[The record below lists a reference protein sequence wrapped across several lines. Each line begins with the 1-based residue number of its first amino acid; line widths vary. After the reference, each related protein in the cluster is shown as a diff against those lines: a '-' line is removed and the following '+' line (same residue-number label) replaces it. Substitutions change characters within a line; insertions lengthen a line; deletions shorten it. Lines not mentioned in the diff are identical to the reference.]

1 MNKTIYLCGLTAMVL
16 AFASWAVAD
25 PVEIPYDGWSNEF
38 SIDTQNT
45 VDGGSLILYN
55 TDAIRYDAKWAEGTD
70 RYIEIYATP
79 KTTGVPYLV
88 FTSELEEEGN
98 YVFDYAEIDDP
109 EYLPW
114 YTDYTFSYVI
124 YSGDEV
130 IDTYEAPANVKIMP
144 EPCFALIAVLALGLV
159 WRRR

>member
-1 MNKTIYLCGLTAMVL
+1 MNKTIYLLGLAAIVL
-16 AFASWAVAD
+16 AFASWASAD

-98 YVFDYAEIDDP
+98 YIFDYAEIDDP
-109 EYLPW
+109 EHLPW

-124 YSGDEV
+124 YSGDTIIE
-130 IDTYEAPANVKIMP
+130 TYEAPFNIRIMP
-144 EPCFALIAVLALGLV
+144 EPCFALMALAALAFVCG
-159 WRRR
+159 RK